1 VNYKITLTSFAHRQL
16 NRLHGDYYN
25 RIESAINSLSKN
37 PQPTGCRKLE
47 GVANQWRIRVGE
59 YRILYT
65 IDDVKSE
72 ISILRIGHRRDVY
85 R

>member
-1 VNYKITLTSFAHRQL
+1 VNYKINLTSFAHRQL
-16 NRLHGDYYN
+16 DRLHGDSYN

-47 GVANQWRIRVGE
+47 GVAEQWRIRVGE

-65 IDDVKSE
+65 IDDAKSE
-72 ISILRIGHRRDVY
+72 ISILKIGHRRDVY